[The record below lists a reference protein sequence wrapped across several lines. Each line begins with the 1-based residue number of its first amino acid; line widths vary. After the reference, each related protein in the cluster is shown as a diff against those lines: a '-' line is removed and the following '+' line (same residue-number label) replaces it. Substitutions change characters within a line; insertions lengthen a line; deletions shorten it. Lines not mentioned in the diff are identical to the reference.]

1 MNKPNQ
7 PKAHGASD
15 TLHSDSHADGGNL
28 AGTTEAQRLFD
39 LLNPTVANHGLFLED
54 VSVHLAG
61 AHRTVSV
68 VVDLEQ
74 NLRGGVGLDVIATI
88 SRELS
93 DVLDSDPL
101 DDGRPFDLEVSS
113 PGVSRPLT
121 ERRHWYRARGRMVKV
136 NVVQGGNVTG
146 RLLEV
151 DDDGIT
157 IRPEL
162 PVKKG
167 MKPKQGNPEQI
178 AFDKIRRGTVE
189 VEFSHLDDAGPDAGL
204 NDDFGPTAGAVDGEE
219 S

>member
-1 MNKPNQ
+1 MTQ
-7 PKAHGASD
+7 PDRPTAHSAPHD
-15 TLHSDSHADGGNL
+15 TTL
-28 AGTTEAQRLFD
+28 ATATEAKRLFG
-39 LLNPTVANHGLFLED
+39 LLNPAVKAHRLYLED

-74 NLRGGVGLDVIATI
+74 DLSGGVGLDIIAEI

-93 DVLDSDPL
+93 DVLDADPH

-121 ERRHWYRARGRMVKV
+121 EPRHWRRARGRMVRI
-136 NVVQGGNVTG
+136 NVVQGENLTG
-146 RLLEV
+146 RLLAV
-151 DDDGIT
+151 DDDGVT

-167 MKPKQGNPEQI
+167 MKPKQGEPERI
-178 AFDKIRRGTVE
+178 SFGRIRRGTVE
-189 VEFSHLDDAGPDAGL
+189 VEFSHADEAVSEDAGL
-204 NDDFGPTAGAVDGEE
+204 NENFDPAAGAVDGED

>member
-1 MNKPNQ
+1 MTQPNR
-7 PKAHGASD
+7 PNAHGASD
-15 TLHSDSHADGGNL
+15 NLHSDSPSDGGNL
-28 AGTTEAQRLFD
+28 AGTAEARRLFD

-54 VSVHLAG
+54 VNVHLAG

-74 NLRGGVGLDVIATI
+74 NLRGGVGMDVIAAI

-93 DVLDSDPL
+93 DVLDADPQ

-113 PGVSRPLT
+113 PGVGRPLT

-136 NVVQGGNVTG
+136 NVVAGENVTG

-151 DDDGIT
+151 DDDGVT
-157 IRPEL
+157 VRPEL
-162 PVKKG
+162 TVKKG
-167 MKPKQGNPEQI
+167 MKPKQGNPQQI

-189 VEFSHLDDAGPDAGL
+189 VEFSHLDEAGPEAGL
-204 NDDFGPTAGAVDGEE
+204 HEDFGPTAGAVDGEE